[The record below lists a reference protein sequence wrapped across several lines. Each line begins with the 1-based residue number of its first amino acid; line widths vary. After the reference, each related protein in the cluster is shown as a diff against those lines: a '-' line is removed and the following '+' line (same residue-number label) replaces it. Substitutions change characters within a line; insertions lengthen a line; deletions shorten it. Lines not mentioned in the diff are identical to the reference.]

1 MRRRDVAQRSSA
13 LRVGRGTSI
22 RNLHR
27 RPARIF
33 LASHDCEMAGYAKK
47 KTSASMKFLS
57 CRVPFIKSRNSDGK
71 HLQFCH
77 CRATRPLYH
86 YTTTL
91 LLLLCPYANQ
101 PSCGMVNMARHTGIV
116 LTFVNSVATVPL
128 CFIVPHWEY
137 SSQVQVFNFLLPIC
151 GAKSCWMWAK
161 SQPKGYSHPSF

>member
-1 MRRRDVAQRSSA
+1 MRRRSAAPRSSA

-77 CRATRPLYH
+77 CRATRSLYH
-86 YTTTL
+86 CAPRRFCYFAPMQINLVVARLTHKDCTDICQQHCHS
-91 LLLLCPYANQ
+91 CPIFHSA
-101 PSCGMVNMARHTGIV
+101 SLRV
-116 LTFVNSVATVPL
+116 
-128 CFIVPHWEY
+128 FIA
-137 SSQVQVFNFLLPIC
+137 SSGF
-151 GAKSCWMWAK
+151 
-161 SQPKGYSHPSF
+161 